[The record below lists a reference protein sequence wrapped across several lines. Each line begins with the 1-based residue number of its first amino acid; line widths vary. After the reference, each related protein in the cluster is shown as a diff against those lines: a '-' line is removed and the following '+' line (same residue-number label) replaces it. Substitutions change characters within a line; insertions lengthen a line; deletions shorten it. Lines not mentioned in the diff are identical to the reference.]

1 MREKNLEIPF
11 DKYCGDAMLEE
22 YLKKIGSKLSVS
34 EIYGLLY
41 GTLAAPNMAMP
52 SQITSM
58 IFGNEGGDFEY
69 MEEVKE
75 IMGNLMSLWNII
87 AGWKPESEPFFYPD
101 IEYPD
106 TSEGL
111 KQRIKDN
118 SSLIIYFIKGLDIG
132 GTIKDDFSEDG
143 LKALEFLSKADVF
156 LKKYIELFEMDKGK
170 EEKDKEITSDLIDE
184 LEGVVADCIA
194 RINIGLK
201 EARIKAVEEMR
212 MFSISQNRSHGAKT
226 AKTRRNDPCPCG
238 SGKKYKKCCGL
249 IH

>member
-1 MREKNLEIPF
+1 MEIPF
-11 DKYCGDAMLEE
+11 DKYCGDAMMEE
-22 YLKKIGSKLSVS
+22 YLKKGGSKLSLS

-41 GTLAAPNMAMP
+41 GTLAAPNMVMP

-58 IFGNEGGDFEY
+58 IFSKEGGDFES

-101 IEYPD
+101 IKYPD

-118 SSLIIYFIKGLDIG
+118 SSLFIYFIKGLDIG
-132 GTIKDDFSEDG
+132 GTIEDDFSEDG
-143 LKALEFLSKADVF
+143 LNALETLSKANALL
-156 LKKYIELFEMDKGK
+156 LKYAELFEMKEAEEGK
-170 EEKDKEITSDLIDE
+170 ELEKTSDSINQ

-194 RINIGLK
+194 RINLGLK
-201 EARIKAVEEMR
+201 EARIRVAEEMR
-212 MFSISQNRSHGAKT
+212 MFADAQKKALQARSTKI
-226 AKTRRNDPCPCG
+226 KRNDPCPCG

>member
-1 MREKNLEIPF
+1 MKIPF
-11 DKYCGDAMLEE
+11 DKYCGDAMMEE
-22 YLKKIGSKLSVS
+22 YLKKTGSKLSVS

-132 GTIKDDFSEDG
+132 GTIEDDFSEDG
-143 LKALEFLSKADVF
+143 LNALETLSKANGLL
-156 LKKYIELFEMDKGK
+156 LKYAELFEMKEAEEGK
-170 EEKDKEITSDLIDE
+170 EIERTSDSINH
-184 LEGVVADCIA
+184 LEGVVADCIK
-194 RINIGLK
+194 RINLGLK
-201 EARIKAVEEMR
+201 EARIRAVEEMR
-212 MFSISQNRSHGAKT
+212 MSAIPPKKTYQSRSTKIQ
-226 AKTRRNDPCPCG
+226 RNEPCPCG